1 MTKLYAN
8 FNFLKLRC
16 NECNINLLS
25 DIDLKKLAEHISYE
39 CSDLTEEANNRTLSY
54 AFKCQKCKRIIKR
67 DLSIERRKNI
77 LIVE

>member
-25 DIDLKKLAEHISYE
+25 DTNLMKLADQISYE
-39 CSDLTEEANNRTLSY
+39 CDDLTEESNNRKLSY
-54 AFKCQKCKRIIKR
+54 AFKCPICNKIVNRT
-67 DLSIERRKNI
+67 LNVERRKSI